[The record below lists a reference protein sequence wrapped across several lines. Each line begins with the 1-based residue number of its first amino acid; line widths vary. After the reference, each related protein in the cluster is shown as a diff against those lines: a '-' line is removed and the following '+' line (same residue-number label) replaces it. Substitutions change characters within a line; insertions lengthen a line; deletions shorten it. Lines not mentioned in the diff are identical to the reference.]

1 MTHSSPSPIAYHPPQ
16 EQVRPLI
23 VIPVYNH
30 GGTLR
35 DVVVR
40 ALHVCADVL
49 VIDDGSNNGCSK
61 EAIGGLPALFLRH
74 EKNMGKGA
82 AILTAAKEAKR
93 LAMTHIITI
102 DADGQ
107 HDPADFSKFIPVI
120 SEDPLAIVV
129 GKRIFDDR
137 TVPFSSRFGRV
148 FSNFWFKVQTGCSIK
163 DTQSGFRAYPVV
175 VLEWLKLHE
184 RRFSFEIEVLVKA
197 AWAGVSLKEVDVSVH
212 YPAPDKRISHFH
224 LFSDN
229 LALTVLNTRLT
240 IRAIMPLPLRNFV
253 EENDGLEK
261 ISILHPV
268 DSLKTLLR
276 RNVSPKQLALSA
288 GLGMFLGSLPLIAC
302 QTLTILVTANY
313 FRLSKFAALST
324 SQLCIPPLVPA
335 LCIELGYFIRHGRFL
350 TEISLRTIGY
360 EGLERI
366 FEWIIGAFIL
376 GPILGILVGGIVYVI
391 ALLLKKEKL
400 EKDA

>member
-1 MTHSSPSPIAYHPPQ
+1 
-16 EQVRPLI
+16 
-23 VIPVYNH
+23 
-30 GGTLR
+30 
-35 DVVVR
+35 
-40 ALHVCADVL
+40 
-49 VIDDGSNNGCSK
+49 
-61 EAIGGLPALFLRH
+61 
-74 EKNMGKGA
+74 
-82 AILTAAKEAKR
+82 
-93 LAMTHIITI
+93 
-102 DADGQ
+102 
-107 HDPADFSKFIPVI
+107 
-120 SEDPLAIVV
+120 
-129 GKRIFDDR
+129 
-137 TVPFSSRFGRV
+137 
-148 FSNFWFKVQTGCSIK
+148 
-163 DTQSGFRAYPVV
+163 
-175 VLEWLKLHE
+175 
-184 RRFSFEIEVLVKA
+184 
-197 AWAGVSLKEVDVSVH
+197 
-212 YPAPDKRISHFH
+212 
-224 LFSDN
+224 
-229 LALTVLNTRLT
+229 
-240 IRAIMPLPLRNFV
+240 MPLPLRNFV

-376 GPILGILVGGIVYVI
+376 GPILGILVGGIVYVVT
-391 ALLLKKEKL
+391 LLLKKEKL

>member
-1 MTHSSPSPIAYHPPQ
+1 MTYSPSPIAYHPPQ

-212 YPAPDKRISHFH
+212 YPAPDKRIPHFH

-240 IRAIMPLPLRNFV
+240 IRAIMPIPLRNFV

-376 GPILGILVGGIVYVI
+376 GPILGILVGGIVYVVT
-391 ALLLKKEKL
+391 LLLKKEKL

>member
-1 MTHSSPSPIAYHPPQ
+1 M
-16 EQVRPLI
+16 
-23 VIPVYNH
+23 
-30 GGTLR
+30 R

-240 IRAIMPLPLRNFV
+240 IRAIMPIPLRNFV